1 MSDSPRQGD
10 RRQSGPSRQPGP
22 SRRRPR
28 PSRRG
33 FAWLALTAA
42 LAAGVAGAVLP
53 QALLLAGGLALTAT
67 AAHLFQPA
75 RGRRGRPPPTG

>member
-1 MSDSPRQGD
+1 MSDSPHQGD
-10 RRQSGPSRQPGP
+10 
-22 SRRRPR
+22 RRRPR

-33 FAWLALTAA
+33 LAWLALTTA
-42 LAAGVAGAVLP
+42 LAAGIAGAVLP

-75 RGRRGRPPPTG
+75 RGRRGRPPPG